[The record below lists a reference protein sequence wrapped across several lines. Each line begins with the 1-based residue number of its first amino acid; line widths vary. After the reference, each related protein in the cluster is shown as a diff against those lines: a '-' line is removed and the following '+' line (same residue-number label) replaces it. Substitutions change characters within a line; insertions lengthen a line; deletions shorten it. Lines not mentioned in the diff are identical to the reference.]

1 MDSQPRTVT
10 VNGAALTLIEA
21 GAGDPIVFVHG
32 SLGDYRAW
40 GFQTGLFAERYRV
53 IAYSRRR
60 HWPNPWPVDN
70 SVCSVEEH
78 AADLSA
84 LIEELRIDA
93 PFLIGSSY
101 GALTIL
107 TLASRRPGIARSLVL
122 GEPPLMPWLTA
133 SQDGSELFADFQT
146 GAWLPAR
153 HAFRRMDP
161 AGGVRLFIDGV
172 LGPGSFD
179 RMSSNALERTMAN
192 ADEMGI
198 ELETPPEHYYGQLT
212 RDEVGSIHCP
222 VLLLT
227 GEISPRIFHRVIDE
241 LEPVLPNVER
251 TEIPSTSHVMHAGN
265 PEDYN
270 QTVLDFLSRH

>member
-1 MDSQPRTVT
+1 MDAQPRTVT
-10 VNGAALTLIEA
+10 VNGATLTLIEA
-21 GAGDPIVFVHG
+21 GSGDPVIFAHG

-40 GFQTGLFAERYRV
+40 GSQTEPFAERYRV

-60 HWPNPWPVDN
+60 HWPNPWPAEN

-78 AADLSA
+78 SADLGA
-84 LIEELRIDA
+84 LIDELGVDSPI
-93 PFLIGSSY
+93 LIGSSY

-107 TLASRRPGIARSLVL
+107 TMAARRPGIARALVL
-122 GEPPLMPWLTA
+122 GEPPLMPWLAA

-146 GAWLPAR
+146 RAWLPAG

-161 AGGVRLFIDGV
+161 TGGVRLFIDGV

-179 RMSSNALERTMAN
+179 RMPPVALERRMAN

-198 ELETPPEHYYGQLT
+198 ELGTPPRVYYGELT
-212 RDEVGSIHCP
+212 REEVSSIQCP

-227 GEISPRIFHRVIDE
+227 GEVSPQIFHRVIDE
-241 LEPVLPNVER
+241 IERAVPNVER
-251 TEIPSTSHVMHAGN
+251 AVIPRTSHAMHAGN

-270 QTVLDFLSRH
+270 QTVLDFLSRL